1 MRVSSVGELGYDF
14 HLKNKDCVT
23 VYRKV
28 MEIGSKYGLKNGG
41 FRAFN
46 SLNCESGLNNLVN

>member
-1 MRVSSVGELGYDF
+1 MRVSSAEELGYDF
-14 HLKNKDCVT
+14 HLKNEDCVT
-23 VYRKV
+23 VFKKM

-46 SLNCESGLNNLVN
+46 SLNCEKGSNYY